1 MRFGLFIKIVAQRR
15 GVVQQRLDVRVF
27 RIQHAQRVGV
37 HAAFAVFVQLIFKL
51 LKIGHQRVAIVSAS
65 LQRTDRVQLQR
76 NVAGDAQLAPPA
88 GGQHNQLGIDI
99 RPLQAKR
106 FGANLVELTVAPF
119 LRTFVAEHRPNVP
132 QALFL
137 IVQETMFD
145 TGAYAASRAFRT

>member
-1 MRFGLFIKIVAQRR
+1 M
-15 GVVQQRLDVRVF
+15 
-27 RIQHAQRVGV
+27 
-37 HAAFAVFVQLIFKL
+37 
-51 LKIGHQRVAIVSAS
+51 
-65 LQRTDRVQLQR
+65 
-76 NVAGDAQLAPPA
+76 AGDAQLAPPA

-106 FGANLVELTVAPF
+106 FGANLVELTVAAF

-145 TGAYAASRAFRT
+145 TGAYAASRAFRTQSQAIAVTVLKGVHLFFNHVGHFADSAFE